1 MAHQVIALHS
11 ISGDDRLDL
20 REGAVDTLVG
30 SVSHV
35 GIHEWTVWCCGRH
48 LFHLLVCDDASAAMS
63 ALADESADPDRDLQ
77 IGPFVELFLDAAGEP
92 GFAPLHGVPD
102 LAHRGPAAP

>member
-1 MAHQVIALHS
+1 MFRAGGPHAARVT
-11 ISGDDRLDL
+11 L
-20 REGAVDTLVG
+20 RGGWAG
-30 SVSHV
+30 
-35 GIHEWTVWCCGRH
+35 HEWTVWRRGRH
-48 LFHLLVCDDASAAMS
+48 LFHLMVCDDASAAMS

-77 IGPFVELFLDAAGEP
+77 IGPFVELFLDGAP

>member
-30 SVSHV
+30 SVPHV
-35 GIHEWTVWCCGRH
+35 GIHEWTVWRCGRY

-63 ALADESADPDRDLQ
+63 ALADESVDPDRDLQ